1 MKEFLLMTCGFLIL
15 AMSDSHA
22 AAIVEVISN

>member
-1 MKEFLLMTCGFLIL
+1 MKEFLLMACGFLIL
-15 AMSDSHA
+15 AMSDAHA